1 MIQENLMQRQ
11 MLVPSL
17 ILALTVVSCA
27 KPAETPPPAPPVD
40 AAAMKDSIQAR
51 EREWSAAFKAGDAAC
66 VGNLY
71 SEDGA
76 SIQPAGDSW
85 RGRAAITDGMKK
97 QLDTVNVTAREDITE
112 EVIPA
117 GDHIIEIGHYSMAGT
132 TKKGNKPVSSA
143 GRYMV
148 VWRKDAD
155 GVWRLYRDIGAE
167 APAPKK

>member
-1 MIQENLMQRQ
+1 

-17 ILALTVVSCA
+17 VLTLAVVACA
-27 KPAETPPPAPPVD
+27 KPAETPPAAPPVD

-51 EREWSAAFKAGDAAC
+51 EREWSAAFKAGDAAA
-66 VGNLY
+66 VANLY

-76 SIQPAGDSW
+76 TVQPAGDW
-85 RGRAAITDGMKK
+85 YRGRAAITEGTKK

-117 GDHIIEIGHYSMAGT
+117 GDYVVEIGHYSMAGT
-132 TKKGNKPVSSA
+132 TKKGNKPISTA

-155 GVWRLYRDIGAE
+155 GVWRLYRDIGSE

>member
-1 MIQENLMQRQ
+1 MQRQ

-17 ILALTVVSCA
+17 FLAVAVFACA

-51 EREWSAAFKAGDAAC
+51 EREWSAAFKAGDAAA
-66 VGNLY
+66 VANLY

-76 SIQPAGDSW
+76 TVQPAGDW
-85 RGRAAITDGMKK
+85 YRGRAGITEGTKK

-117 GDHIIEIGHYSMAGT
+117 GDYIVEIGHYSMTGT
-132 TKKGNKPVSSA
+132 TKKGTKPISSA